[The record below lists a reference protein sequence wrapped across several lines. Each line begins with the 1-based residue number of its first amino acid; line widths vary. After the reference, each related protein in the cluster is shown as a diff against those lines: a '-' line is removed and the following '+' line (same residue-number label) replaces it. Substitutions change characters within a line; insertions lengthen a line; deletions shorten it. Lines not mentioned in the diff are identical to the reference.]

1 MGGQEQVRK
10 VAVAMTVMV
19 DYDKFYDY
27 LREQNPKLA
36 KANGCWS
43 AALELGRIV
52 SEIPGIHDVV
62 SVTNLTMQN
71 TGKDFEEDPIPG
83 AATDV

>member
-1 MGGQEQVRK
+1 MSAQVRK
-10 VAVAMTVMV
+10 VAVGMTIMV
-19 DYDKFYDY
+19 DYDRFFDY
-27 LREQNPKLA
+27 LREKDPKFA
-36 KANGCWS
+36 RGNGCWS
-43 AALELGRIV
+43 PALELGKML

-83 AATDV
+83 DATDA